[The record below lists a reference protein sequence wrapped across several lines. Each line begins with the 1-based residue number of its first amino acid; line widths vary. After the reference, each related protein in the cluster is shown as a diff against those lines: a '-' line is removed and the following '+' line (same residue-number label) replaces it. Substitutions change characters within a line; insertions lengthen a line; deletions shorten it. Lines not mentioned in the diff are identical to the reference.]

1 MNPEHLI
8 IHLTVDGIMVKS
20 FKYESGHDEIFHLN
34 AQQKQTLLATQ
45 NLQIP
50 MSLADFVAYTNYR
63 EQLLEKR
70 NSEREQER
78 EQLLERNSELTRENL
93 DRLKD
98 FTEIKNKTIKVEK
111 GIHELF
117 KIATDEK
124 MDIEERKSRTSQI
137 KMEIEKDVNFYFFMK
152 NYY

>member
-8 IHLTVDGIMVKS
+8 IHLTVDGTTVKT
-20 FKYESGHDEIFHLN
+20 FKYESWHDEIFLLN
-34 AQQKQTLLATQ
+34 AQQKQTLLATK

-50 MSLADFVAYTNYR
+50 MSWADFVAYTNYR

-111 GIHELF
+111 GINELF